1 MAKRSKAVL
10 IDKSSQIYF
19 GNQAN
24 NEKRGLFWM
33 SLDSFSSRNTDL

>member
-24 NEKRGLFWM
+24 EKRGLFWM